1 MVDMLRSTIRLMR
14 PHQWLKNVFVLAGL
28 AFGERLGNDG
38 VMVHVLAIDGWTQA
52 VLRSVAAAAVFA
64 VVSSAIYVFNDLQD
78 AAVDALHPVKRSRPI
93 ASGAVSKGLAVV
105 LGVILLSSGIVWA
118 NVLSPRLMYVM
129 ATYTVINVLY
139 TIWWKNAVILDILS
153 VASGF
158 VLRVIAGV
166 VVVGAVIGP
175 WIVTCTLFLALL
187 ISLGKRRSE
196 ITLLGDE
203 AGKHRKILKE
213 YPMPFL
219 DVLLICTSAM
229 TVITYALFAV
239 ESDRSAMLVLTIPMV
254 LYGVFRYMYL
264 IYVRGTT
271 LPPESLVVH
280 DSPLL
285 FTGILWVTV
294 TAALMSMT

>member
-1 MVDMLRSTIRLMR
+1 
-14 PHQWLKNVFVLAGL
+14 
-28 AFGERLGNDG
+28 
-38 VMVHVLAIDGWTQA
+38 
-52 VLRSVAAAAVFA
+52 
-64 VVSSAIYVFNDLQD
+64 
-78 AAVDALHPVKRSRPI
+78 
-93 ASGAVSKGLAVV
+93 
-105 LGVILLSSGIVWA
+105 
-118 NVLSPRLMYVM
+118 
-129 ATYTVINVLY
+129 
-139 TIWWKNAVILDILS
+139 
-153 VASGF
+153 
-158 VLRVIAGV
+158 
-166 VVVGAVIGP
+166 
-175 WIVTCTLFLALL
+175 
-187 ISLGKRRSE
+187 
-196 ITLLGDE
+196 
-203 AGKHRKILKE
+203 
-213 YPMPFL
+213 MPFL